1 MKPKVNVPLWQPL
14 VSLHLVSFG
23 YIITTGYN
31 IGSGYKKTAKYLV
44 INTWLFL
51 FYVNN
56 VLLIF

>member
-1 MKPKVNVPLWQPL
+1 MRVWVQE
-14 VSLHLVSFG
+14 
-23 YIITTGYN
+23 
-31 IGSGYKKTAKYLV
+31 TAKYLV